1 MKNGKWQ
8 FVVGTSDFYLSL
20 FICHLSLVILG
31 RLRGRKKFVQ
41 FVEFVASLS
50 AVDSFQTAA

>member
-20 FICHLSLVILG
+20 FICHFG
-31 RLRGRKKFVQ
+31 PFTRTKKFVQ

-50 AVDSFQTAA
+50 AVDSFQTAAW

>member
-8 FVVGTSDFYLSL
+8 FVVGTSDFY
-20 FICHLSLVILG
+20 LSLVILG

-50 AVDSFQTAA
+50 AVDSFQTAAW